1 LRARDQAGSTE
12 VFVSFLCLGGERFIL
27 LAGKDGDLALA
38 GHFKSNVH
46 DVFLSVVNLSAVA
59 DGNDGDRSRI
69 FDEDNAP
76 IANSKPATVGTL
88 EPFYVTGSVGR
99 IDRQFA
105 VDALADIG

>member
-1 LRARDQAGSTE
+1 MRARDQAGSTE

-59 DGNDGDRSRI
+59 DPRHRPFDRFTRR
-69 FDEDNAP
+69 DAP
-76 IANSKPATVGTL
+76 L
-88 EPFYVTGSVGR
+88 Y
-99 IDRQFA
+99 
-105 VDALADIG
+105 ALPLVA